1 MFRILSKI
9 PYFFLIAW
17 GIILL
22 FFTVVFFPFGTES
35 DAKFFNLIVSQGS
48 WSFKDSINIHNIFSH
63 FINFI
68 LGSYEIRTF
77 YSYRFLNL
85 IYFSLLI
92 FTLYKIIKLQFY
104 DLKTLPVLTAITCTG
119 VIFISFLSLQG
130 ILFIGLISLIIFYF
144 QIKFFIEEKTYN
156 SFFLGLFC
164 IIAMSLGNYF
174 FLLIVTTLSILKLSD
189 WKIEKN
195 KRFSIL
201 SNLSFIYI
209 SAIIFI
215 ILDQI
220 NGEHLLFKINFS
232 LSEILKRIYL
242 IVGLLIPIIGIFIIS
257 FYYNLLKK
265 INWNKDLFLYL
276 LLIAV
281 SFVAFIFL
289 NNQSLSIIIF
299 ILSIL
304 TIYIFRTL
312 EFVELKWFRIF
323 YLSFILLPAFII
335 YVDTSLYQSFEDI
348 PRLNYF
354 FYAIIVIIC
363 FINPAFS
370 LQSQIFVESYKTIIF
385 SFLLLLSISLCF
397 FSVNYQNKFLHTGI
411 SETIAND
418 LSCDLEKTQI
428 ISNLEIPAIS
438 LYFSDNLNPTYV
450 FPDCEIELS
459 FTNLEEAPIDN
470 SSSINKTL
478 LDLNQKSFINVN
490 FIKK

>member
-104 DLKTLPVLTAITCTG
+104 DLKIFPVLTAITCTG

-257 FYYNLLKK
+257 FY
-265 INWNKDLFLYL
+265 
-276 LLIAV
+276 
-281 SFVAFIFL
+281 
-289 NNQSLSIIIF
+289 
-299 ILSIL
+299 
-304 TIYIFRTL
+304 
-312 EFVELKWFRIF
+312 
-323 YLSFILLPAFII
+323 
-335 YVDTSLYQSFEDI
+335 
-348 PRLNYF
+348 
-354 FYAIIVIIC
+354 
-363 FINPAFS
+363 
-370 LQSQIFVESYKTIIF
+370 
-385 SFLLLLSISLCF
+385 
-397 FSVNYQNKFLHTGI
+397 
-411 SETIAND
+411 
-418 LSCDLEKTQI
+418 
-428 ISNLEIPAIS
+428 
-438 LYFSDNLNPTYV
+438 
-450 FPDCEIELS
+450 
-459 FTNLEEAPIDN
+459 
-470 SSSINKTL
+470 
-478 LDLNQKSFINVN
+478 
-490 FIKK
+490 